1 MSELH
6 DPFDVLGVTPDV
18 DDAGLKRAY
27 FAKVREHPPEKDPE
41 GFQRVRAAFE
51 ALRDAEHRERLAEQ
65 RGGGGVPEALE
76 LLLTQAEKA
85 QEADDPHTAIERLR
99 EAIDRFPDFA
109 GARVGLARL
118 LGSIQRTKE
127 ALTVAEQLARLR
139 PSDAGPLVLLAE
151 LHAATYEYEPARA
164 ALAEAMRLAPNA
176 RRPLIAQASML
187 AQMEQ
192 WDAALASLDRA
203 LALRDRTV
211 SDGEV
216 LGRKVLLQMQRGV
229 PEALEAEVQRVVERA
244 ETPEEKAGA
253 ASLLSSL
260 AALAFRKDEPAQA
273 HAILRRLAALR
284 PSQPKLALDVT
295 AAAPIARLS
304 ASAREEIERGRAQ
317 PRESMLLFPRELPQ
331 GPALLY
337 VVSVT
342 AFVLAVVLLG
352 TVGPIGT
359 AIFTA
364 AGVLAWLGA
373 RAWRQALKEGRGLPP
388 LDFVELRPLYLVHVE
403 GQQAQALPLLAL
415 RRIHDQPGAGAALH
429 FADGQVVR
437 LATEVALAGVLRAAA
452 QQRERLISLLAADLL
467 ETEQTVDPVEWAP
480 A

>member
-1 MSELH
+1 MSAPH
-6 DPFDVLGVTPDV
+6 DPFDVLGVLPDV

-51 ALRDAEHRERLAEQ
+51 ALRDAEHRARLAEQ
-65 RGGGGVPEALE
+65 RAGGGVPETLE
-76 LLLTQAEKA
+76 LLLNQAEKA
-85 QEADDPHTAIERLR
+85 QDADDPHTAIERLR
-99 EAIDRFPDFA
+99 EAVDQFPDFA
-109 GARVGLARL
+109 GARVALARL
-118 LGSIQRTKE
+118 LGSIQRTKD
-127 ALTVAEQLARLR
+127 ALSVAEQLARLR
-139 PSDAGPLVLLAE
+139 PNDAGPQVLLAE
-151 LHAATYEYEPARA
+151 LYAGTYEYEPARA

-187 AQMEQ
+187 AQMEK

-203 LALRDRTV
+203 LELPDRTV

-216 LGRKVLLQMQRGV
+216 VGRKVQLQMQRGV

-284 PSQPKLALDVT
+284 PGQPKLALDVP
-295 AAAPIARLS
+295 AALPIAQLP
-304 ASAREEIERGRAQ
+304 ASAREEIERGREQ
-317 PRESMLLFPRELPQ
+317 PRESMLVFPREMPQ
-331 GPALLY
+331 GPAMLY

-342 AFVLAVVLLG
+342 ALVLAVVLYGIVSLVG
-352 TVGPIGT
+352 TVVFG
-359 AIFTA
+359 AIS
-364 AGVLAWLGA
+364 VLAWQGA
-373 RAWRQALKEGRGLPP
+373 RRWRNALKEGRGLPP
-388 LDFVELRPLYLVHVE
+388 LDFVELRPLFLVHVE
-403 GQQAQALPLLAL
+403 GQKAQAFPLLAL
-415 RRIHDQPGAGAALH
+415 KRIHDQPGAGAALY
-429 FADGQVVR
+429 FVDGRVVR
-437 LATEVALAGVLRAAA
+437 LSTEVPLADVLRAAA

-467 ETEQTVDPVEWAP
+467 ETEQTVDPVEWTP
-480 A
+480 T